1 MRGNKV
7 ILIIFL
13 IVIVGTTIIIN
24 WYFSSRLGFIYILC
38 FDLLVLAIIAVVFFS
53 TYKIQ
58 KVPKIKECGKLYYKS
73 RERRAKTWSYVYR
86 IEVETEILEF
96 YVPPDLYDSINEGD
110 KVIFEYTTVFGGA
123 RWITWIESYR

>member
-38 FDLLVLAIIAVVFFS
+38 FDLFVLAIIAVVFFS

-73 RERRAKTWSYVYR
+73 RERRAKIWYYVYR
-86 IEVETEILEF
+86 IEVETKILEF
-96 YVPPDLYDSINEGD
+96 YVPPDLYDSVEKGS
-110 KVIFEYTTVFGGA
+110 KVYFGYDLVGEDY